1 MFFLIPRQG
10 TRDSLSGYL
19 HEQPSLLSTCQGSA
33 LGTHSH
39 FKADW
44 LLFFFSKMRG
54 LREVTF
60 LMGKLM
66 DGRVGT

>member
-1 MFFLIPRQG
+1 MLFIIPQ
-10 TRDSLSGYL
+10 TRHMEQSHGHLD
-19 HEQPSLLSTCQGSA
+19 EQPSLLSTCQGSA

-39 FKADW
+39 FNAAW
-44 LLFFFSKMRG
+44 LLFFSETRG

-66 DGRVGT
+66 DDRVWT